1 MTMAENNENENTKEN
16 TTMLYNMKSSIT
28 SGLEKF
34 FLKYGETVARRPVLF
49 ILACV
54 SLTGLCG
61 LGLLRFRA
69 ENEGIKLWIPRNSDF
84 RINNDWIFENF
95 PRGLRFN
102 SLILTSE
109 DNILVPEV
117 IQTMWRIRK
126 GVAEIVNANNDTW
139 DKMCIKRPVVG
150 GFFRKRRRRQLEDED
165 VFSADWD
172 EDEDDFFESQ
182 VDTDLGTSSSVLLYP
197 QPYCSFVNLMSTT
210 CFETS
215 ILELWAENGAYDES
229 SENVIMQLTQ
239 DDILQKIN
247 NVSTSGLFLTETN
260 FTDYLSGVDRDERG
274 RIVSARATVMRWF
287 GNMNMTAAKETGGV
301 PGRGEPLDPRMLDFE
316 GDLIQVLTDKTGY
329 PPGLDSAPNVARSF
343 GDIAGATILGD
354 IGYFAIGYCM
364 MFAYASV
371 MMGRLSC
378 VEHRVTLASAGI
390 IGVVMGIIVSYGLCS
405 AFGLFYGP
413 MHSVMP
419 FLMLGIGIDDMFV
432 IMQSWDTLTAEEK
445 NAGLV
450 ERFGLTMKHAGAA
463 ITVTSV
469 TDVIAFGI
477 GGLTVLP
484 ALQSFCIYAS
494 VGIVATF
501 IFQSTF
507 FLAWFSLDQR
517 RLEAGRN
524 ACCCCVRH
532 NNFQVSREERRSN
545 LQRIFK
551 WLGLAITKPVVKL
564 IVILITAGICSVGIW
579 GNVLLRQEFDPT
591 WFLPQETYLAKWFRF
606 NKEFFPSEGE
616 LGTIYF
622 NEVDLPRDI
631 PKIENLADVL
641 RGQSA
646 IESADSWTS
655 GYVQYV
661 VNNDLIGNSSS
672 IEDITETLFRK
683 TLTQYLFS
691 PSGALFRGKFRFA
704 EDLTCGENAP
714 VIDLFEI
721 SFKHSLLDGPEEQI
735 PAMNAV
741 KEAIKLSNISG
752 RVFPWAYGYAAWE
765 TDEVIAE
772 EVYRNISLA
781 LLCVFLS
788 TLLFIADL
796 RGAVIII
803 FVVFITLVDV
813 GGFLHFWGITIDT
826 VSCNNLVIAIGLC
839 VDYSVHVTHR
849 FLNEPG
855 SRGERVV
862 ATLQNIGPAVFNGG
876 FSTFLAFILLA
887 GSRSHVFSSFFKIFF
902 LVVTFGLYHGLVFLP
917 VLLSLLGP
925 ASLASSR
932 SFAKTNTML
941 SQNTQL

>member
-1 MTMAENNENENTKEN
+1 MSETQD
-16 TTMLYNMKSSIT
+16 KSKLFKLKTSIT
-28 SGLEKF
+28 SGLERF
-34 FLKYGETVARRPVLF
+34 FLKYGETVARKPVYF

-54 SLTGLCG
+54 GITALCG

-109 DNILVPEV
+109 DNILVPKV
-117 IQTMWRIRK
+117 IQAMWRVRK
-126 GVAEIVNANNDTW
+126 SVAEIVNKNSDTW
-139 DKMCIKRPVVG
+139 AKMCIRRPVISAA
-150 GFFRKRRRRQLEDED
+150 GFGRKRRRRQTNDDDGD
-165 VFSADWD
+165 VFTDWDD
-172 EDEDDFFESQ
+172 EDEESFIDNSSP
-182 VDTDLGTSSSVLLYP
+182 VDPSVGLYPLLYC
-197 QPYCSFVNLMSTT
+197 PYVESMPTA

-215 ILELWAENGAYDES
+215 ILELWANNGEYDET
-229 SENVIMQLTQ
+229 SEKEIMELTRAKII
-239 DDILQKIN
+239 DKIN
-247 NVSTSGLFLTETN
+247 SSNISGLFLVETN
-260 FTDYLSGVDRDERG
+260 FTQYLSGVERDEAG
-274 RIVSARATVMRWF
+274 RIVSAKATVMRWF

-316 GDLIQVLTDKTGY
+316 GDVIEVLTNKTGY

-354 IGYFAIGYCM
+354 IGYFAIGYCL
-364 MFAYASV
+364 MFAYASI

-390 IGVVMGIIVSYGLCS
+390 VGVIMGIIVSYGLCS

-432 IMQSWDTLTAEEK
+432 IMQSWETLTAQEK
-445 NAGLV
+445 TMGLV

-501 IFQSTF
+501 LFQSTF

-517 RLEAGRN
+517 RVEAGRN
-524 ACCCCVRH
+524 ACVCCVVH
-532 NNFQVSREERRSN
+532 NNFEYSQSLERKNYMQLAFRG
-545 LQRIFK
+545 
-551 WLGLAITKPVVKL
+551 LGSLIAKPVFKVL
-564 IVILITAGICSVGIW
+564 VIILTAVICGFGIW

-591 WFLPQETYLAKWFRF
+591 WFLPQDTYLAKWFQL
-606 NKEFFPSEGE
+606 NKELFPSEGE
-616 LGTIYF
+616 TGTVYF
-622 NEVDLPRDI
+622 NNVQIPQDI
-631 PKIENLADVL
+631 PKIDMLADAL
-641 RGQSA
+641 RRQPS
-646 IESADSWTS
+646 IETVDTWTL
-655 GYVQYV
+655 GYGKYV
-661 VNNDLIGNSSS
+661 FENDLVGDVSGVEQIN
-672 IEDITETLFRK
+672 DTLFRK

-691 PSGALFRGKFRFA
+691 PSGASYRGKFRFS
-704 EDLTCGENAP
+704 DKLVCGDPAP
-714 VIDLFEI
+714 SIDLFEI
-721 SFKHSLLDGPEEQI
+721 SFKHKLLDGPEEQI

-741 KEAIKLSNISG
+741 KDAIAMTNISG

-772 EVYRNISLA
+772 EVYRNIILA
-781 LLCVFLS
+781 IIAVFLS
-788 TLLFIADL
+788 TLIFIANL

-803 FVVFITLVDV
+803 FVVLITLVDV

-839 VDYSVHVTHR
+839 VDYSVHITHR
-849 FLNEPG
+849 FLSEQG
-855 SRGERVV
+855 TRDERVV
-862 ATLQNIGPAVFNGG
+862 STLQNIGPAVFNGG

-887 GSRSHVFSSFFKIFF
+887 GSKSHVFSSFFKIFF

-917 VLLSLLGP
+917 VVLGLLGP
-925 ASLASSR
+925 SPLSSAGEK
-932 SFAKTNTML
+932 SFVKSNAILNTNTML
-941 SQNTQL
+941 

>member
-1 MTMAENNENENTKEN
+1 MSTESEIKEPSKLFKLK
-16 TTMLYNMKSSIT
+16 TSIT
-28 SGLEKF
+28 SGLERF
-34 FLKYGETVARRPVLF
+34 FLKYGETVARKPVYF

-54 SLTGLCG
+54 GITALCG

-102 SLILTSE
+102 SLILTSTE
-109 DNILVPEV
+109 NILVPEV
-117 IQTMWRIRK
+117 IQTMWKVRK
-126 GVAEIVNANNDTW
+126 SVAEIVNKNNDTW
-139 DKMCIKRPVVG
+139 DKMCIRRPVISAA
-150 GFFRKRRRRQLEDED
+150 GFGRRRRRRRQTEDDGSD
-165 VFSADWD
+165 VFTDWDD
-172 EDEDDFFESQ
+172 EDEESFIDNSSP
-182 VDTDLGTSSSVLLYP
+182 VDPSVGLYPLLYCP
-197 QPYCSFVNLMSTT
+197 LVESLPTT

-215 ILELWAENGAYDES
+215 ILELWAINGKYDET
-229 SENVIMQLTQ
+229 SEKEIMELTQ
-239 DDILQKIN
+239 EKIIDKIN
-247 NVSTSGLFLTETN
+247 SNNVSGLFLVETN
-260 FTDYLSGVDRDERG
+260 FTQYLSGVERDEAG
-274 RIVSARATVMRWF
+274 RVVSATATVMRWF

-316 GDLIQVLTDKTGY
+316 GDVIEVLTDKADY

-354 IGYFAIGYCM
+354 IGFFAIGYCL
-364 MFAYASV
+364 MFAYASF

-390 IGVVMGIIVSYGLCS
+390 VGVIMGIIVSYGLCS

-432 IMQSWDTLTAEEK
+432 IMQSWETLSPQEK
-445 NAGLV
+445 SLGLV

-501 IFQSTF
+501 LFQSTF

-517 RLEAGRN
+517 RVESGRN
-524 ACCCCVRH
+524 ACVCCVVH
-532 NNFQVSREERRSN
+532 NNFEYSQSLERKNYMQLAFRGLGN
-545 LQRIFK
+545 LIAKPLFK
-551 WLGLAITKPVVKL
+551 VLVIILTSL
-564 IVILITAGICSVGIW
+564 ICGVGIW

-591 WFLPQETYLAKWFRF
+591 WFLPQDTYLAKWFEL
-606 NKEFFPSEGE
+606 NKELFPSEGE
-616 LGTIYF
+616 TGTVYF
-622 NEVDLPRDI
+622 NNVQLPQDI
-631 PKIENLADVL
+631 PKIDFLADSL
-641 RGQSA
+641 RRQPS
-646 IESADSWTS
+646 IETVDTWTL
-655 GYVQYV
+655 GYEKYV
-661 VNNDLIGNSSS
+661 FDNDLVGNVSSVEQINS
-672 IEDITETLFRK
+672 TLFRK

-691 PSGALFRGKFRFA
+691 PSGASYRGKFRFS
-704 EDLTCGENAP
+704 DKLSCGDPAP
-714 VIDLFEI
+714 SINLFEI
-721 SFKHSLLDGPEEQI
+721 SFKHKLLDGPEEQI

-741 KEAIKLSNISG
+741 KDAIAMTNISG

-772 EVYRNISLA
+772 EVYRNILLA
-781 LLCVFLS
+781 IIAVFLS
-788 TLLFIADL
+788 TLIFIANL

-803 FVVFITLVDV
+803 FVVLITLVDV

-839 VDYSVHVTHR
+839 VDYSVHITHR
-849 FLNEPG
+849 FLGEHG
-855 SRGERVV
+855 SRDERVTS
-862 ATLQNIGPAVFNGG
+862 TLQNIGPAVFNGG

-887 GSRSHVFSSFFKIFF
+887 GSKSHVFSSFFKIFF

-917 VLLSLLGP
+917 VVLSLFGP
-925 ASLASSR
+925 SPLTLAGEK
-932 SFAKTNTML
+932 SFVKSNVIPL
-941 SQNTQL
+941 